1 MLYSNHGRIYHIF
14 LFVSLNVTNY
24 GSSYIFCVSTA
35 HKNIRSYYYR
45 TFRAVNVMDGSS
57 GFSSLVWRALDRP
70 VAQQAACTR
79 VLLLTSESYK
89 GESRCLYRYEL

>member
-1 MLYSNHGRIYHIF
+1 M
-14 LFVSLNVTNY
+14 Y
-24 GSSYIFCVSTA
+24 GYLQPIKIDALIIIIALSG
-35 HKNIRSYYYR
+35 
-45 TFRAVNVMDGSS
+45 AVNVMDGSS
-57 GFSSLVWRALDRP
+57 RFSSLVWRALDRP